1 MIAGAQQQVTVTDFC
16 GATATAAY
24 TVPDGYSP
32 LQVLETSIA
41 DAICTS
47 STGSAI
53 LSISGGKK
61 PYSISWQGAAASGAA
76 TSYGSVSI
84 AGLAAGLYQA
94 NIQDACAGAISAPFE
109 VGQSEGAPFTV
120 NGQAAHICEEGG
132 QGSIVTTI
140 SSDGNSGPFF
150 YAWNNGADTPGIN
163 GLSPGAYTV
172 TVTNRFGCTEE
183 ETFEVALFQPDIVAK
198 LTHTCGSDGEISLTF
213 TDGSGINTGSPFQFS
228 WSHGVQ
234 WQSNIGFY
242 VNTLAGLL
250 PGEYTVT
257 LTNSW
262 GCQHVQ
268 SYEVDAI
275 PGPEI
280 SLVDYQASTA
290 VPPDLGTFELENGFL
305 KIAVQGHSSYS
316 VQWSNGATTVL
327 NEGLASGTYTVTV
340 TDNATGCSSVAQFDV
355 PLCPANQVIVSC
367 LPNQVE
373 PATNGNSGSIAID
386 VSGGIPPYT
395 YSWAGPE
402 EFASTSQDISGL
414 TIPGDYCVTVWDACG
429 QRAKL
434 CREIVDD
441 CGYFDRLDISTLNN
455 CLDGH
460 RSLFRVHGAFINPS
474 YSSNYLY
481 LEWTSDASAFTEQSG
496 LGGLQHDGTGIWY
509 HQLISG
515 PTEIEVPESGRY
527 YCRAT
532 DERGCSLTAWADFGI
547 ETRFFDIDQHVLSEE
562 LIVIDGGFIV
572 SSCGS
577 IFNGKNILSGD
588 LSGGSWSDFYSFCFQ
603 SDNPDSPP
611 CQGPGAII
619 IGNTTYHFLV
629 PPNNQAYQIN
639 GFNNECGCIF
649 PLEIFNE
656 LPYV

>member
-1 MIAGAQQQVTVTDFC
+1 M
-16 GATATAAY
+16 
-24 TVPDGYSP
+24 
-32 LQVLETSIA
+32 
-41 DAICTS
+41 
-47 STGSAI
+47 
-53 LSISGGKK
+53 
-61 PYSISWQGAAASGAA
+61 
-76 TSYGSVSI
+76 
-84 AGLAAGLYQA
+84 
-94 NIQDACAGAISAPFE
+94 
-109 VGQSEGAPFTV
+109 
-120 NGQAAHICEEGG
+120 
-132 QGSIVTTI
+132 
-140 SSDGNSGPFF
+140 
-150 YAWNNGADTPGIN
+150 
-163 GLSPGAYTV
+163 
-172 TVTNRFGCTEE
+172 
-183 ETFEVALFQPDIVAK
+183 
-198 LTHTCGSDGEISLTF
+198 
-213 TDGSGINTGSPFQFS
+213 
-228 WSHGVQ
+228 
-234 WQSNIGFY
+234 
-242 VNTLAGLL
+242 
-250 PGEYTVT
+250 
-257 LTNSW
+257 
-262 GCQHVQ
+262 
-268 SYEVDAI
+268 
-275 PGPEI
+275 
-280 SLVDYQASTA
+280 
-290 VPPDLGTFELENGFL
+290 
-305 KIAVQGHSSYS
+305 
-316 VQWSNGATTVL
+316 
-327 NEGLASGTYTVTV
+327 
-340 TDNATGCSSVAQFDV
+340 
-355 PLCPANQVIVSC
+355 
-367 LPNQVE
+367 PNQVE

-656 LPYV
+656 LPYVRHGPYFGPINEVTNYPIYADCECDSWIDLEISVDINNGGPGNPTGLSKCKYKPNEEFSICYLVDYTEFNCSAVATGFWEECSENGGSMEQYQDCPPCLIENIESCWCYDETSTCINVYSSFIDNIRTILHTDACSYEDGVDQQCQFECPNGLVSQDAALNVETPEIPQLNGAVGKPSFQVSVSPNPFWQETRLEVETRAAGLFEVTVSDIYGKRFKNKTWNSRGAKTR